1 MVTNPNLLLPKL
13 YVYSA
18 LVGILI
24 VILLVIFLSS
34 RRVKSAR
41 VKAVNA
47 ESKRSEIEDEIN
59 RLRETFVIDKRS
71 IENSTRLRVRTLDL
85 NSKTLIYTHLLDHL
99 ERWKKGMDDELI
111 IRKMIHDSADML
123 SRKVRDYWEKIETD
137 QTNGDSDT
145 SINLLENYLRRR
157 IDVFE
162 KALRDTDV
170 EIDSDGVEDESDM
183 TSDIHTE

>member
-111 IRKMIHDSADML
+111 IR
-123 SRKVRDYWEKIETD
+123 
-137 QTNGDSDT
+137 
-145 SINLLENYLRRR
+145 
-157 IDVFE
+157 
-162 KALRDTDV
+162 
-170 EIDSDGVEDESDM
+170 
-183 TSDIHTE
+183 